1 MPYMPVLVAWVR
13 WTFCRERMGA
23 GSWVCRTDR
32 STARRRMAVPRV
44 RAGQAIHVEDD
55 DTGNPM
61 NMRDDGLADAA
72 CLALYG
78 GDNHMKKETT

>member
-1 MPYMPVLVAWVR
+1 
-13 WTFCRERMGA
+13 
-23 GSWVCRTDR
+23 
-32 STARRRMAVPRV
+32 MAVPRV